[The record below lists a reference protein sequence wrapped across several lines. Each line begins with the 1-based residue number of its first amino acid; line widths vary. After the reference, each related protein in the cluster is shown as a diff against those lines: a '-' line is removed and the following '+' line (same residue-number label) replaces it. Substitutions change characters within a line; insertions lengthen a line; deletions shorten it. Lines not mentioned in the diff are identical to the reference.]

1 VGHDKNN
8 NKQRAIKED
17 DMADKLRIQYFG
29 TNVGKIYLGDC
40 TKRLALGGSKE
51 GDYYGGQ
58 DRFIVW
64 GETVVLELT
73 DDVLFSQAQGILK
86 YFSTTASSSQFTTNG
101 APLVLA
107 TGAYTSANEVPRRD
121 YANTG
126 LFDDSY
132 INTVLA
138 NDQYAPAGA
147 TGAGC
152 TGWYVG
158 NAL

>member
-1 VGHDKNN
+1 
-8 NKQRAIKED
+8 
-17 DMADKLRIQYFG
+17 MADKLRIQYLG
-29 TNVGKIYLGDC
+29 TNVGKIYLTDC

-58 DRFIVW
+58 DRYIVW

-86 YFSTTASSSQFTTNG
+86 WFSTAASSTAFTTNG
-101 APLVLA
+101 APLVL
-107 TGAYTSANEVPRRD
+107 TPGAYTSADEVPRRD

-132 INTVLA
+132 IAGVLA
-138 NDQYAPAGA
+138 NDQYAPSGA
-147 TGAGC
+147 TGSGC

-158 NAL
+158 NSL